1 MILMAHK
8 DVNRVDL
15 EEKNDELIKS
25 LPRSSK
31 RLSVVNGERKTGN
44 RIKHNDIGKI
54 AHDFRAS
61 LNIIIGYAALMQDEV
76 PGKINEEQ
84 RRSLADILKYSK
96 RMLDLI
102 NDIEK
107 QS

>member
-1 MILMAHK
+1 
-8 DVNRVDL
+8 
-15 EEKNDELIKS
+15 
-25 LPRSSK
+25 
-31 RLSVVNGERKTGN
+31 
-44 RIKHNDIGKI
+44 
-54 AHDFRAS
+54 
-61 LNIIIGYAALMQDEV
+61 V

>member
-1 MILMAHK
+1 MTHE
-8 DVNRVDL
+8 DVNSIDL

-31 RLSVVNGERKTGN
+31 RLVVVNGERKTGN
-44 RIKHNDIGKI
+44 QIKRNDIGKI

-61 LNIIIGYAALMQDEV
+61 LNIIIGYAELMQDEV

-84 RRSLADILKYSK
+84 RRGLADILKYSQ

-102 NDIEK
+102 NNIDK
-107 QS
+107 RS